1 MWKVGTARRQRDHAF
16 AKAEAG
22 AVKKPLALDCR
33 IASGEP
39 EFSEVIRRLGVTGDD
54 GVLVQK
60 SVGTQINLF
69 SMRTFPLGLVGLV

>member
-1 MWKVGTARRQRDHAF
+1 MWKVGTARRQRDYAF

-33 IASGEP
+33 IAQASP
-39 EFSEVIRRLGVTGDD
+39 NFLIRSLGVTGDD

-60 SVGTQINLF
+60 SVGMQINLF
-69 SMRTFPLGLVGLV
+69 SMRKFPLGLVG